1 MAHLTLKNRLG
12 DSHPLLKALVW
23 IGIGMVLT
31 IGAFALYSTCVT
43 DTQSIRALKTLQ
55 LLQSLSV
62 FVLPALAAAY
72 LFSNR
77 PAVWL
82 HIDKHPT
89 GKQTLWAVL
98 TILIA
103 LPGINLLA
111 DLNSRLTLPES
122 MAGIEALLKDLEHQ
136 AALLT
141 EQFLHTDSVWQLV
154 GNLLLMA
161 LLPALGEELTFRA
174 VLPNLFTSQDAQSN
188 TPHVAIWVSAVIFS
202 AFHMQFYGFVPRML
216 LGAMFGYAVCW
227 SGSLWVPVLMHLTN
241 NALAVIASYLDQ
253 RGLTDSS
260 QWEQFG
266 IGDTAWVGCL
276 SLVLTFGMMVL
287 LYRQTQPHHSTLNT
301 PLS

>member
-31 IGAFALYSTCVT
+31 IGAFALYSALVS

-111 DLNSRLTLPES
+111 DLNNRLTLPES

-141 EQFLHTDSVWQLV
+141 ERFLKADNLWQML
-154 GNLLLMA
+154 GNLLLIA
-161 LLPALGEELTFRA
+161 LLPALGEELTFRG
-174 VLPNLFTSQDAQSN
+174 VLQGLFTPADHRGV
-188 TPHVAIWVSAVIFS
+188 PHVAIWASAILFS

-216 LGAMFGYAVCW
+216 LGAMFGYTVCL
-227 SGSLWVPVLMHLTN
+227 SGSLWVPVLMHMTN